1 MKKTLLRG
9 GSVVGEQGIA
19 PSDVLISATGII
31 EAIKPSIQDHKDT
44 DILDVSGTL
53 LFPLL
58 IDCHVHF
65 REPGMEHKATMASE
79 AAAAIAGGVGTV
91 CEMPNTVPP
100 TVTIAALADKVRR
113 AEKIAG
119 CTIKFFF
126 GVTEA
131 AHLIT
136 LKELWT
142 GTSLELRRLK
152 HHCCG
157 VKLYLDHST
166 GDQKVDGGI
175 VEDIFRTCGKLKIPL
190 VAHCED
196 PEMNAKTKSEV
207 ETKNSASLNEVSL
220 HSAMRPPESEA
231 TSIEYAI
238 GMVRKTG
245 AALHIAHLS
254 TAQGID
260 LVRAAKEEK
269 LPVTCEVSPHHL
281 FLTTDDYATLGTFG
295 KMNPPL
301 RAFEHRDA
309 LWKGIEDGTVDCIAT
324 DHAPHTIDEKKS
336 TEPLKAPS
344 GVPGVETMIPLLLTV
359 AAGKWPHPSSKFK
372 VQSLKFSY
380 TDIVR
385 LCFTNPNR
393 MFSLGAPK
401 MAEKNPAKIAI
412 VNPQEEWLIEA
423 KNLHSKC
430 GWTPF
435 EGWRVTG
442 KIGQIISH

>member
-9 GSVVGEQGIA
+9 GSVVGEHGTTL
-19 PSDVLISATGII
+19 SDVLISATGMI
-31 EAIKPSIQDHKDT
+31 ETIKVSIQDHKDT
-44 DILDVSGTL
+44 DIVDVSGKL

-79 AAAAIAGGVGTV
+79 AAAARAGGIGTV
-91 CEMPNTVPP
+91 CEMPNTIPP

-113 AEKIAG
+113 TEKINDCAL
-119 CTIKFFF
+119 KFFF

-131 AHLIT
+131 IHLVT

-142 GTSLELRRLK
+142 GTSLELKRLK
-152 HHCCG
+152 NHCCG

-166 GDQKVDGGI
+166 GDQKVNGGI
-175 VEDIFRTCGKLKIPL
+175 VEEIFQTCAELKIPL

-196 PEMNAKTKSEV
+196 PEMNALAL
-207 ETKNSASLNEVSL
+207 TKNAGGPQTIDL
-220 HSAMRPPESEA
+220 HSKNRPPESEA
-231 TSIEYAI
+231 ASIDYAI

-260 LVRAAKEEK
+260 LVQAAKKEK
-269 LPVTCEVSPHHL
+269 LPVTCEVTPHHL
-281 FLTTDDYATLGTFG
+281 FLTTDDYSSLGTFG

-301 RAFEHRDA
+301 RTTQHREA
-309 LWKGIEDGTVDCIAT
+309 LWAGIDDGTVDCIAT
-324 DHAPHTIDEKKS
+324 DHAPHTKEEKTRQGTS
-336 TEPLKAPS
+336 LLRDVPS

-359 AAGKWPHPSSKFK
+359 AAGKWPNKNSKN
-372 VQSLKFSY
+372 LKTKPKLSY
-380 TDIVR
+380 NDIMR
-385 LCFTNPNR
+385 LCFVNPNR
-393 MFSLGAPK
+393 IFSLNAPNI
-401 MAEKNPAKIAI
+401 AEKNSAKIVMI
-412 VNPQEEWLIEA
+412 DPQEEWLIEG
-423 KNLHSKC
+423 KSLHSSC
-430 GWTPF
+430 GWTPY

-442 KIGQIISH
+442 KIGQIISR